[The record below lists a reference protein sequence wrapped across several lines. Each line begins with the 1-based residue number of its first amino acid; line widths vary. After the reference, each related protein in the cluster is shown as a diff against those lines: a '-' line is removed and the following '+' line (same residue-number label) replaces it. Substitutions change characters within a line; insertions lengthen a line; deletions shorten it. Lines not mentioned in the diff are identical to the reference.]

1 MSIEPVNNISF
12 NFQGGISKEHTRIIS
27 ELLALGIQPTY
38 NYAIDKAKLKAA
50 KSEKMAKM
58 LHKDKIKKES
68 GIDAKNKEIKETTN
82 TKQNSYDIKLDHEFL
97 GTAYIASINKTFI
110 KRTNKK
116 RE

>member
-50 KSEKMAKM
+50 KSEKWLKCFI
-58 LHKDKIKKES
+58 KIK
-68 GIDAKNKEIKETTN
+68 
-82 TKQNSYDIKLDHEFL
+82 
-97 GTAYIASINKTFI
+97 
-110 KRTNKK
+110 
-116 RE
+116 